1 MRLQQPFRGRYIL
14 LRDCSSCCCP
24 ATALLWPLQLR
35 QQAVYHVQTVVF
47 LSNMFVVGAALAA
60 MLGIRL
66 DGPASRPGYCGITGG
81 EEQRGCGPG
90 KELGWFYGVF
100 GRVDQCLQSCVE
112 CEACHYATYS
122 RRMNDCSWYARCNLQ
137 TGGEGKHRSY
147 RVRHGNGSVLSAV
160 ASRLARRRLAK
171 FNGSAWVHDPARR
184 LFFHEEDAEM
194 IYLNSKRPNF
204 RLDRT
209 FQKNSHTVDGLIS
222 SPANGPVELLREWAA
237 STRASSF
244 AAGAYTARQHRTC
257 AAQQLRPHPG
267 KWGMYPSMCPSRCA
281 VVGSSASLLSRRHGQ
296 HIDGHDDVVKRAP
309 SDTARVATCESWV

>member
-24 ATALLWPLQLR
+24 ATWGPALLWPLQLR
-35 QQAVYHVQTVVF
+35 QQAVYHVRTVVF

-137 TGGEGKHRSY
+137 TGGGRE
-147 RVRHGNGSVLSAV
+147 A
-160 ASRLARRRLAK
+160 
-171 FNGSAWVHDPARR
+171 P
-184 LFFHEEDAEM
+184 
-194 IYLNSKRPNF
+194 
-204 RLDRT
+204 
-209 FQKNSHTVDGLIS
+209 
-222 SPANGPVELLREWAA
+222 EL
-237 STRASSF
+237 
-244 AAGAYTARQHRTC
+244 
-257 AAQQLRPHPG
+257 P
-267 KWGMYPSMCPSRCA
+267 
-281 VVGSSASLLSRRHGQ
+281 
-296 HIDGHDDVVKRAP
+296 RAP
-309 SDTARVATCESWV
+309 RQRFGTQRSGIAARAAAAREVQRLCVGA